1 MKISVLGCGRWG
13 SFISWYLINN
23 GHEVIQWGTAGNY
36 TYEVLKT
43 TGKNEYVTLDP
54 RINLTSDLPFAIK
67 NSDVIIISI
76 SSQALRSFAK
86 RVVEIGVENKKIVLC
101 MKGIES
107 NTGKRL
113 SEVVT
118 ECGVDENNVAVWV
131 GPGHIQAFTKG
142 QPNCMLID
150 SKNKQLVK
158 YLADN
163 LRGDL
168 IRFYYGDDII
178 GSEIG
183 AAAKNV
189 IGIAAGMLDGG
200 GYTTLKGPLM
210 ARGAR
215 EIARLIKAM
224 GGNELSAYGLCHLG
238 DYETTL
244 FSEYSNNRNFGEM
257 YVKKEPFKKLAEG
270 VETAKALK
278 LLGEKYD
285 VDLPITNAVCAIL
298 NENKD
303 PMEVFLSLFS
313 RSTRKEF

>member
-54 RINLTSDLPFAIK
+54 RINLTADLPFAVK

-76 SSQALRSFAK
+76 SSQSLRSFAK
-86 RVVEIGVENKKIVLC
+86 RVAEIGVEDKKFILC

-113 SEVVT
+113 SEVLA
-118 ECGVDENNVAVWV
+118 ECGVDKDNIAVWV

-150 SKNKQLVK
+150 SQNKQLVK

-163 LRGDL
+163 LRGNL
-168 IRFYYGDDII
+168 IRFY
-178 GSEIG
+178 
-183 AAAKNV
+183 
-189 IGIAAGMLDGG
+189 
-200 GYTTLKGPLM
+200 
-210 ARGAR
+210 
-215 EIARLIKAM
+215 
-224 GGNELSAYGLCHLG
+224 
-238 DYETTL
+238 
-244 FSEYSNNRNFGEM
+244 
-257 YVKKEPFKKLAEG
+257 
-270 VETAKALK
+270 
-278 LLGEKYD
+278 
-285 VDLPITNAVCAIL
+285 
-298 NENKD
+298 
-303 PMEVFLSLFS
+303 
-313 RSTRKEF
+313 